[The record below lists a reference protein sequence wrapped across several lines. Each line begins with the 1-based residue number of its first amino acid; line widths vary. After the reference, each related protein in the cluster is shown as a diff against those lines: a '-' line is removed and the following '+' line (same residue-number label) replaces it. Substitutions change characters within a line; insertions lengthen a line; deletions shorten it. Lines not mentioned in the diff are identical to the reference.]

1 MMKRGIPALMAALLL
16 IAGCAS
22 AQSMRSPGQQ
32 GSVYHP
38 PDPQISHSEI
48 SHPQG
53 ELPSTSGPIPVNLTA
68 DGYFTAEGM
77 RISFLRE
84 CAEATLKDGYD
95 SFALFHYAVM
105 EPRPRHYEA
114 HGTIVEARGRMED
127 PSKSAFD
134 ARKMLADPGF
144 EKQAR

>member
-1 MMKRGIPALMAALLL
+1 MKRGIPALMAALLL
-16 IAGCAS
+16 TTARAS

-32 GSVYHP
+32 GSADHP
-38 PDPQISHSEI
+38 PDLRISHSEI
-48 SHPQG
+48 IHPQG
-53 ELPSTSGPIPVNLTA
+53 ELPSTSAPIPVNLTA

-95 SFALFHYAVM
+95 SFALLDYAMM

-114 HGTIVEARGRMED
+114 HGTIVEAHGRIED
-127 PSKSAFD
+127 PSKSVFD

-144 EKQAR
+144 EKQTR

>member
-1 MMKRGIPALMAALLL
+1 MKRGIPALMAALLL
-16 IAGCAS
+16 TTACAS

-32 GSVYHP
+32 GSPYHP
-38 PDPQISHSEI
+38 PDPQIGHSET

-53 ELPSTSGPIPVNLTA
+53 ELPPTSGPIPVNLTA

-95 SFALFHYAVM
+95 SFALFHYAMM

-114 HGTIVEARGRMED
+114 HGDIVEARCRIED
-127 PSKSAFD
+127 RSKNVFD
-134 ARKMLADPGF
+134 ARKVLADPGF
-144 EKQAR
+144 QKGTM

>member
-32 GSVYHP
+32 GSAYHP
-38 PDPQISHSEI
+38 PDPEI
-48 SHPQG
+48 IYPQG

-77 RISFLRE
+77 RVSFLRE

-95 SFALFHYAVM
+95 SFALLHYAMM

-114 HGTIVEARGRMED
+114 HGTIVEAHGRVED
-127 PSKSAFD
+127 PSKSVFD

-144 EKQAR
+144 EKQTR